1 MWPAKV
7 DARGFNRKHADLLR
21 ISYDEREGR
30 QAIVSVNVFNLSAHG
45 RGPGL
50 HGKGLI

>member
-7 DARGFNRKHADLLR
+7 DGRGFNRKHADLLR
-21 ISYDEREGR
+21 ISYDSCEGHGR
-30 QAIVSVNVFNLSAHG
+30 IVSANVFNLSASAL
-45 RGPGL
+45 RPAS